1 MGHETRYRYQSLRRA
16 PVNGMEEKPAGA
28 LDDGRRMFAAVAVL
42 VALAIVVLNLHAPAE
57 PTPLQRLLASL
68 LVALCAAPSLMWAA
82 RRPWRHSAM
91 PYVGVLYAACFAAP
105 VFVRVDFFGAWLPRP
120 LLEADAID
128 YALLLAFGG
137 WAALMAG
144 YFAFAGGKPWAALP
158 TVRILPSDDPKLA
171 KAVAVVVGLVAAPF
185 FYLDKAAVAARYAGE
200 TLLPDAV
207 AFPVTLAGQFVLFA
221 ALVCFHLHLR
231 GQLGVA
237 GRLYLAALVAYY
249 TVLGFSTGMVNHGAK
264 AVFALFVAYAVVA
277 PRPTWRGIAWGAAVA
292 AALLCVLI
300 PTRLEYRQLIWTHGV
315 GPNMTSPVA
324 AHQFV
329 LADGDEQ
336 TWTTPAYEATLRGR
350 TLTVAH
356 NDPEVC
362 RQPAFRIGAFV
373 DPVDV
378 HDLPELRW
386 RRSFQSLG
394 TSFGDGLVEDGRC
407 VASLRLPDYPIVA
420 VRIELTWLKQ
430 VVPHEVDADAPS
442 RAVTPSNPGAPQA
455 HHSLAEKAGL
465 YAKTMAAAFDG
476 EGGAMRAEDLTA
488 KRLDYLLPLA
498 WLTVRTPDP
507 LPFLRGETFLPILYK
522 LVPRAV
528 FAEKPGD
535 VRDLG
540 IRYGF
545 TAQDTMRAFK
555 VHQLGEFYVN
565 FGLAGVLLGM
575 AALGLLYRALH
586 ELLHHPD
593 ACTATLAAGTQ
604 MLAVLA
610 LEMES
615 ALTLSLGFLMWYA
628 IALAVLALAVHVLSS
643 VAALGTRFS

>member
-1 MGHETRYRYQSLRRA
+1 
-16 PVNGMEEKPAGA
+16 MEEKPRGA

-42 VALAIVVLNLHAPAE
+42 VALAIVALNLHAPAE

-68 LVALCAAPSLMWAA
+68 LVALCAVPSLMWAA

-128 YALLLAFGG
+128 YALLLALGG

-171 KAVAVVVGLVAAPF
+171 KAVAVVVGLAAAPF
-185 FYLDKAAVAARYAGE
+185 FYLDKAAVAARYTGE
-200 TLLPDAV
+200 ALLPDAA

-237 GRLYLAALVAYY
+237 GRLYLATLVAYY

-264 AVFALFVAYAVVA
+264 AAFALFVAYAVVA
-277 PRPTWRGIAWGAAVA
+277 PRPTWRGIAFGAATA
-292 AALLCVLI
+292 AALLFVLI

-315 GPNMTSPVA
+315 GPNTTSPVA

-329 LADGDEQ
+329 LADGEEQ
-336 TWTTPAYEATLRGR
+336 TLTTPAYEARLRGR

-362 RQPAFRIGAFV
+362 GQPAFRIGAFV
-373 DPVDV
+373 DPVDA

-394 TSFGDGLVEDGRC
+394 TSFGDGLVADGRC

-430 VVPHEVDADAPS
+430 VVPHELAAAERADAPS
-442 RAVTPSNPGAPQA
+442 RAVIPSNPGAPQA
-455 HHSLAEKAGL
+455 NNSLAEKAGL

-507 LPFLRGETFLPILYK
+507 LPFLHGETYLPILYK

-528 FAEKPGD
+528 FADKPGD

-545 TAQDTMRAFK
+545 MAPDTMRAFK

-575 AALGLLYRALH
+575 GALGLLYRALH
-586 ELLHHPD
+586 ELLHRPS
-593 ACTATLAAGTQ
+593 ACTATLAAGTH
-604 MLAVLA
+604 MLTVLA

-628 IALAVLALAVHVLSS
+628 IALAILALAVRALSG
-643 VAALGTRFS
+643 VATLAAKS

>member
-1 MGHETRYRYQSLRRA
+1 
-16 PVNGMEEKPAGA
+16 MEEKPRGA

-42 VALAIVVLNLHAPAE
+42 AALAIVALNLHAPAE

-68 LVALCAAPSLMWAA
+68 LVALCAVPSLMWAA

-128 YALLLAFGG
+128 YALLLALGG

-158 TVRILPSDDPKLA
+158 SIRILPSDDPKLA
-171 KAVAVVVGLVAAPF
+171 KTVAVVVGLVAAPF
-185 FYLDKAAVAARYAGE
+185 FYLDKAAVAAQYTGE
-200 TLLPDAV
+200 ALLPEAV

-221 ALVCFHLHLR
+221 ALVCFHLLLR

-249 TVLGFSTGMVNHGAK
+249 TVIGFSTGMVNHGAK
-264 AVFALFVAYAVVA
+264 AVFALFVAYAVA
-277 PRPTWRGIAWGAAVA
+277 SPRPTWRGIACGAAVA
-292 AALLCVLI
+292 AVLLFVLI

-315 GPNMTSPVA
+315 GPNSTSPVA

-329 LADGDEQ
+329 LADGEEQ

-350 TLTVAH
+350 TLAVAH

-373 DPVDV
+373 DPVDLN
-378 HDLPELRW
+378 DLPERRW
-386 RRSFQSLG
+386 RSSYQSLG

-430 VVPHEVDADAPS
+430 VVPHEVAAAGHMDAPS
-442 RAVTPSNPGAPQA
+442 RAAIPSNPGAPQA

-507 LPFLRGETFLPILYK
+507 LPFLRGETYLPILYK

-545 TAQDTMRAFK
+545 TAPDTMRAFK

-575 AALGLLYRALH
+575 VALGLLYRSLH
-586 ELLHHPD
+586 ELLHRPD
-593 ACTATLAAGTQ
+593 ACAATLAAGTQ
-604 MLAVLA
+604 MLTVLA

-628 IALAVLALAVHVLSS
+628 IALAILALAVRLLRLARKS
-643 VAALGTRFS
+643 

>member
-1 MGHETRYRYQSLRRA
+1 
-16 PVNGMEEKPAGA
+16 
-28 LDDGRRMFAAVAVL
+28 MFAAVAVL
-42 VALAIVVLNLHAPAE
+42 VALAIVVLNLHAPAD

-128 YALLLAFGG
+128 YALLLALGG
-137 WAALMAG
+137 WAALMTG
-144 YFAFAGGKPWAALP
+144 YFAFVGGKPWAALP

-171 KAVAVVVGLVAAPF
+171 KAVAVVVGLAAAPF

-221 ALVCFHLHLR
+221 ALMCFHLHLR

-237 GRLYLAALVAYY
+237 GRLYMAALVAYY

-277 PRPTWRGIAWGAAVA
+277 PKPTWRGIAGGVAVA
-292 AALLCVLI
+292 AALLFVLI

-315 GPNMTSPVA
+315 GPNATSPVA

-329 LADGDEQ
+329 LADGEKQ
-336 TWTTPAYEATLRGR
+336 TLTTPAYEATLRGR
-350 TLTVAH
+350 TLTIAH
-356 NDPEVC
+356 NNPEVC
-362 RQPAFRIGAFV
+362 GQPAFRIGAFV
-373 DPVDV
+373 DPVDAR
-378 HDLPELRW
+378 DLPELRW

-420 VRIELTWLKQ
+420 VRIELSRLKQ
-430 VVPHEVDADAPS
+430 VVPHEVAAADHEAS
-442 RAVTPSNPGAPQA
+442 RAATPSNPGAPQA
-455 HHSLAEKAGL
+455 HDSLAEKAGL
-465 YAKTMAAAFDG
+465 YAKTMATAFNG

-507 LPFLRGETFLPILYK
+507 LPFLHGETYLPVLYK

-545 TAQDTMRAFK
+545 MAPDTMRAFK

-575 AALGLLYRALH
+575 GALGLLYRALH
-586 ELLHHPD
+586 ELLHHQS
-593 ACTATLAAGTQ
+593 ACTATLAAGTH
-604 MLAVLA
+604 MLTVLA

-628 IALAVLALAVHVLSS
+628 IALTLLALAVRALS
-643 VAALGTRFS
+643 AAVTLAAKSS